1 MSTHPNVILLLIL
14 TPQGLARKT
23 MKDIRADGNVADDDD
38 ADIKIDDASY
48 HNIVLEE
55 DYDDGWQIG
64 SKVGDLLFFDLVTYG
79 YGEQIE
85 WSKLEAQK
93 KSLEAWAI
101 TICEKHHC
109 SYKISVTANY
119 W

>member
-1 MSTHPNVILLLIL
+1 MSTHPNVILLLTL
-14 TPQGLARKT
+14 TPEGLARKT
-23 MKDIRADGNVADDDD
+23 MRDILTAAGSGEDDDQ
-38 ADIKIDDASY
+38 IKIGGVDY
-48 HNIVLEE
+48 YPIIMEG
-55 DYDDGWQIG
+55 DYDDRYQLT
-64 SKVGDLLFFDLVTYG
+64 SKAGDLLFFDYATYG